1 MEKGDSWSSSSIPR
15 NWNFNS
21 LPSILLR
28 IALHSI
34 TSPSSCFKL
43 WWNQWATAASWPSKR
58 KQAGTGSLAA
68 TEEINS
74 GCRGNYIRT
83 QINCQR
89 RPFLRPLM
97 GKVKLNTAHR
107 VAGTQSWC
115 DEKCDSSASTWWTDY
130 LSSHLP
136 IFALVYKRVSNNRL
150 FAWWACCVNPE
161 HLVNRPSGTQGQKTA
176 KYQDSSLFYT

>member
-1 MEKGDSWSSSSIPR
+1 MEKGDPWSRSSIPR

-107 VAGTQSWC
+107 VAGTQSRC
-115 DEKCDSSASTWWTDY
+115 HEKCDSSASTWQTTCPVTFQFLLWCT
-130 LSSHLP
+130 
-136 IFALVYKRVSNNRL
+136 KRVSNNRL
-150 FAWWACCVNPE
+150 FAWWACCVNPK
-161 HLVNRPSGTQGQKTA
+161 HLVNRPSGTQGQNTA
-176 KYQDSSLFYT
+176 MYQGSSLFYT